1 MCHETAYQ
9 ALHVQDRGELRRE
22 PARTSRAGRAAR
34 EPRRPARQRQ
44 PRHGAP
50 MVMTGVRPAGAE
62 DRAVPGR
69 GKGGLTIG
77 EDRASALGA
86 LVERTTRYVMPVHLP
101 VHLPVDRSVD
111 RRAERMRAAPTGATA
126 TLPARL
132 KRSPTWG
139 QGGGI
144 GRHHEFVVAAVA
156 AVAAVAVAVAADPP
170 VRFRGP
176 AGPWRRGSTG
186 DTSGLP
192 RRRPPE
198 GTDLSVHSRERLDA
212 VAAESTAGQRK
223 TPGWD
228 IPAERLAV
236 LLTTIK

>member
-9 ALHVQDRGELRRE
+9 ALHVQDCGELRRE

-77 EDRASALGA
+77 EDQASALGA
-86 LVERTTRYVMPVHLP
+86 LIERTTRYVMPVHLP
-101 VHLPVDRSVD
+101 VDRSV
-111 RRAERMRAAPTGATA
+111 ECMRAAPTGATA

-144 GRHHEFVVAAVA
+144 GRHHEFAGAGA
-156 AVAAVAVAVAADPP
+156 GAAVAADPP

-186 DTSGLP
+186 NSGGLP

-198 GTDLSVHSRERLDA
+198 GTDLSVHGRERLDA